1 MAIVEVSNA
10 VIYPRTVVV
19 WSLCQK
25 FRNGGKTIRSYAPI
39 RRTHLVVKQLTLLDN
54 A

>member
-25 FRNGGKTIRSYAPI
+25 FRNGGKDHTVV
-39 RRTHLVVKQLTLLDN
+39 RTHSEDTSCCETVN
-54 A
+54 SAG